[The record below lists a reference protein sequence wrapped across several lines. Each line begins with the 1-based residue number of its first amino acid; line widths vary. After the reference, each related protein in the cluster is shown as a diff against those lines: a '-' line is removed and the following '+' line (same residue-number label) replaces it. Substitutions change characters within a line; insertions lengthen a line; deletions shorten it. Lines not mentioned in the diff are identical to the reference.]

1 MDFKDD
7 IRNRLSK
14 LNMEIISIK
23 KVDSGTSKNSYIINT
38 NNGML
43 MLKLYDLKKRIKIQ
57 KQVNIL
63 RRINLK
69 KEITINPLFS
79 RVLITDKYCG
89 YVYKYFNG
97 KSFFSVKIPNKL
109 IIFGEIVGEFSKLT
123 KNIKLDD
130 PTSFSIKNKIRES
143 RRIIFDL
150 IKKGDKY
157 SEIITNLMS
166 DGIDILK
173 REKFEKSYRSQII
186 HGDLHFDNV
195 LYNSKT
201 KKYLIIDID
210 GLEKSYVIREIV
222 VSMSYMIGKSI
233 LKNKKII
240 EALLNGYESKFKLTT
255 KEKLTIP
262 SLMILRKFSE
272 IKWLISNNDM
282 GKYKPK
288 EYKRYMDYSL
298 KQLRIIINQYD
309 SLRSILKDG

>member
-109 IIFGEIVGEFSKLT
+109 IIFGEIVGE
-123 KNIKLDD
+123 
-130 PTSFSIKNKIRES
+130 
-143 RRIIFDL
+143 
-150 IKKGDKY
+150 
-157 SEIITNLMS
+157 
-166 DGIDILK
+166 
-173 REKFEKSYRSQII
+173 
-186 HGDLHFDNV
+186 
-195 LYNSKT
+195 
-201 KKYLIIDID
+201 
-210 GLEKSYVIREIV
+210 
-222 VSMSYMIGKSI
+222 
-233 LKNKKII
+233 
-240 EALLNGYESKFKLTT
+240 
-255 KEKLTIP
+255 
-262 SLMILRKFSE
+262 
-272 IKWLISNNDM
+272 
-282 GKYKPK
+282 
-288 EYKRYMDYSL
+288 
-298 KQLRIIINQYD
+298 
-309 SLRSILKDG
+309 